1 MARDDRQMTFI
12 LIPHGRN
19 VASTRSYEVSYR
31 RLKVAGGIGT
41 VLGLLVLVMAGS
53 WLWLASQAARVPG
66 LVGEVRELRRDRA
79 RVEELARNLNQLN
92 AEYAKVRSMLGAD
105 STRLPSIVDSA
116 AAAARDTTAADSGDA
131 EGDSAG
137 GARASLPRRW
147 PLQARG
153 YVTRGQFA
161 RARGSHPGMDI
172 AVATGSKI
180 LAAGGGTVAEVGEDS
195 VYGRFVRIAHP
206 DGYESLYAHASA
218 LLVHANQ
225 RVPSGGVIALS
236 GSTGVSTAPHLH
248 FEIRKDGRPV
258 DPGTLVHNPNG
269 RQADAGKQEER

>member
-31 RLKVAGGIGT
+31 RLKVAGGLGI
-41 VLGLLVLVMAGS
+41 VLGFLVLVMAGS
-53 WLWLASQAARVPG
+53 WLWLAGQAARVPG
-66 LVGEVRELRRDRA
+66 LRGEVRELRRDRA
-79 RVEELARNLNQLN
+79 RVEELARTLNQLN

-105 STRLPSIVDSA
+105 STRLPTIVDSA
-116 AAAARDTTAADSGDA
+116 AAAVGADSAGADSGDA
-131 EGDSAG
+131 EGEPAAG
-137 GARASLPRRW
+137 TRASLPRQW
-147 PLQARG
+147 PLDARG
-153 YVTRGQFA
+153 FVTRGHFA
-161 RARGSHPGMDI
+161 RIRGSHPGMDI
-172 AVATGSKI
+172 AVATGSRI

-206 DGYESLYAHASA
+206 DGYESLYAHASS
-218 LLVHANQ
+218 LLVHARQ
-225 RVPSGGVIALS
+225 RVAAGGVIALS

-258 DPGTLVHNPNG
+258 DPGTLIHNPN
-269 RQADAGKQEER
+269 